1 MLNNRYYMI
10 RYLQIFLS
18 GALGVLAFS
27 PFDLWW
33 MSVASLTYCIILF
46 ATLPQWSGFKVGFI
60 YGLGLFGCGVTWLF
74 NSLYYYGQAPMVVA
88 MSMVLLGVIVLS
100 LFPAIVFQ
108 IFSKLRDQSACL
120 QIVGFVGLWVLIEWM
135 RSWVFTGFPWL
146 ALGHSL
152 VDSPLR
158 GVMPIFGTYGGTA
171 VIALLSVTSA
181 CLILGLLKVSIK
193 NLITPILVIVACVVL
208 VDVRWTQAA
217 SQQAIKV
224 AAVQANIMEELKWRR
239 DLRND
244 IYQQHIQLSEP
255 YLDHD
260 VIVWPE
266 TAIPTFYD
274 IAYQE
279 YLHSYVERLA
289 KIDTEIVVG
298 AFTRTF
304 TDEAIFN
311 SIITLSRPTQIY
323 SKQHLVP
330 FGEYLPLRNFFSLFN
345 RFVTIPAS
353 NLSPGDNLPVM
364 TVNDRPVGVSIC
376 YEAVFARDILPALPK
391 AQWLIN
397 VTNDAWFGDS
407 LAPYQHLQISRVR
420 ALETGRY
427 MVRAANSGI
436 SAIINDQ
443 GELLRGTELFKVQ
456 VVSAEIWPMQGQT
469 PFMIWSHS
477 AILTIMLIGLIFVFV
492 RVKFVR
498 SCAIIHL

>member
-1 MLNNRYYMI
+1 MI
-10 RYLQIFLS
+10 RYLQIFLA

-33 MSVASLTYCIILF
+33 MSIASLTYCIILYV
-46 ATLPQWSGFKVGFI
+46 LQPQWSGFKVGFI
-60 YGLGLFGCGVTWLF
+60 YGLGLFGCGVSWLF
-74 NSLYYYGQAPMVVA
+74 NSLYDYGQAPMMVA

-100 LFPAIVFQ
+100 LFPATVLQ
-108 IFSKLRDQSACL
+108 IFSKLRAQPAGI
-120 QIVGFVGLWVLIEWM
+120 QIIGFVGLWVLIEWM

-146 ALGHSL
+146 AFGHSL

-158 GVMPIFGTYGGTA
+158 GIMPIFGTYGGTA
-171 VIALLSVTSA
+171 VVALLSVTGA
-181 CLILGLLKVSIK
+181 YLILGLLKINIK
-193 NLITPILVIVACVVL
+193 NLITPILVSVMCVAL
-208 VDVRWTQAA
+208 SDVRWTQAA

-224 AAVQANIMEELKWRR
+224 AAVQANIAEELKWKR

-274 IAYQE
+274 IAYRE
-279 YLHSYVERLA
+279 NMHAYVEQLT
-289 KIDTEIVVG
+289 KIDVEIVTG
-298 AFTRTF
+298 AFTRRPTS
-304 TDEAIFN
+304 DAIFN
-311 SIITLSRPTQIY
+311 SLVTLSMPIQIY
-323 SKQHLVP
+323 SKRHLVP
-330 FGEYLPLRNFFSLFN
+330 FGEYLPLRDLFFLFN

-353 NLSPGDNLPVM
+353 NLSPGDNAPIMIVD
-364 TVNDRPVGVSIC
+364 DRPVGVSIC
-376 YEAVFARDILPALPK
+376 YEAVFARDILPALPE

-436 SAIINDQ
+436 SAVINDQ
-443 GELLRGTELFKVQ
+443 GELLRSSELFIKQ

-469 PFMIWSHS
+469 PFMIWSH
-477 AILTIMLIGLIFVFV
+477 AAVLTIMLIGLIFVFA

-498 SCAIIHL
+498 

>member
-330 FGEYLPLRNFFSLFN
+330 FG
-345 RFVTIPAS
+345 
-353 NLSPGDNLPVM
+353 
-364 TVNDRPVGVSIC
+364 
-376 YEAVFARDILPALPK
+376 
-391 AQWLIN
+391 
-397 VTNDAWFGDS
+397 
-407 LAPYQHLQISRVR
+407 
-420 ALETGRY
+420 
-427 MVRAANSGI
+427 
-436 SAIINDQ
+436 
-443 GELLRGTELFKVQ
+443 
-456 VVSAEIWPMQGQT
+456 
-469 PFMIWSHS
+469 
-477 AILTIMLIGLIFVFV
+477 
-492 RVKFVR
+492 
-498 SCAIIHL
+498 

>member
-1 MLNNRYYMI
+1 
-10 RYLQIFLS
+10 
-18 GALGVLAFS
+18 
-27 PFDLWW
+27 
-33 MSVASLTYCIILF
+33 
-46 ATLPQWSGFKVGFI
+46 
-60 YGLGLFGCGVTWLF
+60 
-74 NSLYYYGQAPMVVA
+74 
-88 MSMVLLGVIVLS
+88 
-100 LFPAIVFQ
+100 
-108 IFSKLRDQSACL
+108 
-120 QIVGFVGLWVLIEWM
+120 
-135 RSWVFTGFPWL
+135 
-146 ALGHSL
+146 
-152 VDSPLR
+152 
-158 GVMPIFGTYGGTA
+158 
-171 VIALLSVTSA
+171 
-181 CLILGLLKVSIK
+181 LILGLLKVSIK

-224 AAVQANIMEELKWRR
+224 AAVQANIMEELKWKR